1 MYILN
6 TFTKIYTFNFI
17 DQKCYILIYC
27 IYVRVLHEPITV
39 CTAGQVSNFLIKD
52 NICDR
57 TRVTLYYLSMVL
69 TMLASM
75 IGTARTELTTVATA
89 VDGDTATA
97 EEAVETSS
105 SGTIGRG
112 GQVLWPTARVLKAR
126 WRIQL
131 KGKVLLLQDKFCG

>member
-1 MYILN
+1 MLYTHILYI
-6 TFTKIYTFNFI
+6 
-17 DQKCYILIYC
+17 
-27 IYVRVLHEPITV
+27 
-39 CTAGQVSNFLIKD
+39 CTCTPRTHHSTGQVSNFLIKD

-112 GQVLWPTARVLKAR
+112 GQVLWPTARGAE
-126 WRIQL
+126 
-131 KGKVLLLQDKFCG
+131 GKMAGSAER

>member
-1 MYILN
+1 MLYTHILYIC
-6 TFTKIYTFNFI
+6 TCTPRT
-17 DQKCYILIYC
+17 
-27 IYVRVLHEPITV
+27 HHS
-39 CTAGQVSNFLIKD
+39 TAGQVSNFLIKD
-52 NICDR
+52 SICDR
-57 TRVTLYYLSMVL
+57 TMVTLYYLSMVL

-112 GQVLWPTARVLKAR
+112 WQVLWPTARGAE
-126 WRIQL
+126 
-131 KGKVLLLQDKFCG
+131 GKMAGSAER